1 MTVNGFYVSKI
12 SDLSLKEFVLARQEY
27 CHQYHLKGCTECM
40 RLISAAKCILTENVV
55 KLQSVYVDH
64 FLNKGSRYKSEKAVK
79 RLMQLPVVVFPVK
92 QHQRV
97 ALYVTE
103 SEELQCSKMETLIQ
117 NLLEMQETK
126 ASELSKATLSVICD
140 LGSSEAD
147 KKLIKY
153 TALLS
158 SGVSS
163 AQARKL
169 YGISESTT
177 LKAEVS
183 QVLPKAS
190 EIQEAVNK
198 LSSVKDKCILKS
210 LGIIDET
217 CSSDESQDESGD
229 EESTS
234 LSSLDIEERG
244 ETEQLQDSD
253 DLNSKPLE
261 EQEHPLSNER
271 HSNCE
276 REHNLT
282 DPDFMDK
289 HASTVSP
296 VLSNER
302 LLCLLRENELNWFS
316 FVMELKLLLNNYSSD
331 VLNQALLD
339 FAHFLSFSDIREE
352 EDKQI
357 EQSRQAFL
365 LSERLNLEEDI
376 NSDSE
381 SDDLEEY
388 AAINFT
394 GNLNDPVLRGSVQR
408 KRNILKRTAKR
419 LFHREIAE
427 RAILRRRVPPH
438 TSKLL
443 KKYPNLGKDI
453 DQFVRD
459 NRVWS

>member
-1 MTVNGFYVSKI
+1 M
-12 SDLSLKEFVLARQEY
+12 A
-27 CHQYHLKGCTECM
+27 
-40 RLISAAKCILTENVV
+40 
-55 KLQSVYVDH
+55 
-64 FLNKGSRYKSEKAVK
+64 
-79 RLMQLPVVVFPVK
+79 
-92 QHQRV
+92 
-97 ALYVTE
+97 
-103 SEELQCSKMETLIQ
+103 
-117 NLLEMQETK
+117 
-126 ASELSKATLSVICD
+126 
-140 LGSSEAD
+140 SSEAD

-177 LKAEVS
+177 LKGRSITQA
-183 QVLPKAS
+183 LAKAS

-198 LSSVKDKCILKS
+198 LSSVKDKCILES

-229 EESTS
+229 EESMS

-296 VLSNER
+296 VPSNEH

-316 FVMELKLLLNNYSSD
+316 FVMELNKLS
-331 VLNQALLD
+331 
-339 FAHFLSFSDIREE
+339 
-352 EDKQI
+352 
-357 EQSRQAFL
+357 
-365 LSERLNLEEDI
+365 
-376 NSDSE
+376 
-381 SDDLEEY
+381 
-388 AAINFT
+388 
-394 GNLNDPVLRGSVQR
+394 P
-408 KRNILKRTAKR
+408 
-419 LFHREIAE
+419 
-427 RAILRRRVPPH
+427 
-438 TSKLL
+438 
-443 KKYPNLGKDI
+443 
-453 DQFVRD
+453 RD
-459 NRVWS
+459 

>member
-1 MTVNGFYVSKI
+1 MGQENTIALLNKYLPYLSSSLSDVMAVNGFYVSKI

-40 RLISAAKCILTENVV
+40 RRISAAKCILTENVV
-55 KLQSVYVDH
+55 KLQSVSVDH
-64 FLNKGSRYKSEKAVK
+64 FLNKGSRYKSDKAVK

-103 SEELQCSKMETLIQ
+103 SEGLQCSKMETLIQ
-117 NLLEMQETK
+117 NLLEMQERK

-140 LGSSEAD
+140 LASSEAD

-169 YGISESTT
+169 YAISESTT

-183 QVLPKAS
+183 QALAKAS

-198 LSSVKDKCILKS
+198 LSSVKDKCILES

-229 EESTS
+229 EESMS

-271 HSNCE
+271 HSNYE
-276 REHNLT
+276 REHK
-282 DPDFMDK
+282 F
-289 HASTVSP
+289 
-296 VLSNER
+296 
-302 LLCLLRENELNWFS
+302 
-316 FVMELKLLLNNYSSD
+316 
-331 VLNQALLD
+331 
-339 FAHFLSFSDIREE
+339 
-352 EDKQI
+352 
-357 EQSRQAFL
+357 
-365 LSERLNLEEDI
+365 
-376 NSDSE
+376 
-381 SDDLEEY
+381 
-388 AAINFT
+388 
-394 GNLNDPVLRGSVQR
+394 
-408 KRNILKRTAKR
+408 
-419 LFHREIAE
+419 
-427 RAILRRRVPPH
+427 
-438 TSKLL
+438 
-443 KKYPNLGKDI
+443 
-453 DQFVRD
+453 
-459 NRVWS
+459 